1 MSTVSREVVDAYRA
15 AIYEVD
21 GPTGSMRLRIDELNA
36 AADRLLAHAGVST
49 AAFITAYNPASVAL
63 CEAENRA
70 AHENLQ
76 GALERRSFPH
86 VAARGLDPAKQWPA
100 EPGFLVLGLARE
112 DAVALGRQFD
122 QNGIVWLVAGRAPEL
137 VLLR

>member
-1 MSTVSREVVDAYRA
+1 MSAVSREIVEAYRV

-21 GPTGSMRLRIDELNA
+21 GPSGIVQFRIDEPNA
-36 AADRLLAHAGVST
+36 AMDRLLASAGMGT
-49 AAFITAYNPASVAL
+49 GAFITAYNPASVAL

-76 GALERRSFPH
+76 GELERRAVAYF
-86 VAARGLDPAKQWPA
+86 AARGLDPTRQWPA

-112 DAVALGRQFD
+112 DAVALGRRFD
-122 QNGIVWLVAGRAPEL
+122 QNGIVWLAAGRAPEL